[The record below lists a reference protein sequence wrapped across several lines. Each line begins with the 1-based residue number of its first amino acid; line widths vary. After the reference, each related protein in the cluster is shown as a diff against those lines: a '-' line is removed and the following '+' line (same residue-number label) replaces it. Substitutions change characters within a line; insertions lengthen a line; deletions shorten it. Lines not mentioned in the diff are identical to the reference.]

1 MKKILSFSLFGNN
14 EIYSSGAIENAKRHK
29 KFFSDWEMRVY
40 HNESVDSKVIDT
52 LNLLGCIT
60 IDTFEDTNYF
70 ATMWRFYPMSE
81 EGVLYTIS
89 RDCDSRIFERDEE
102 SVNEWIES
110 GKKFHIIR
118 DHPEGHW
125 WPINA
130 GMWGYK
136 NDGSLNLID
145 LINYY
150 KKNNYRP
157 HENTIDQH
165 FLKDMVYQTAIKDCY
180 LNDEYFNY
188 EGFGEKIK
196 RDRKMDDFAFIG
208 EPFDKNNNQL
218 TNYRDS
224 IKNRYYNY

>member
-1 MKKILSFSLFGNN
+1 MKLKTRKRSTVHNLELRASRKVPIKITCPDTINCFAIGMETDVIKQYFNGFDNFKLIVGPV
-14 EIYSSGAIENAKRHK
+14 IKMGAQSENGFIQKIH
-29 KFFSDWEMRVY
+29 
-40 HNESVDSKVIDT
+40 
-52 LNLLGCIT
+52 
-60 IDTFEDTNYF
+60 
-70 ATMWRFYPMSE
+70 
-81 EGVLYTIS
+81 
-89 RDCDSRIFERDEE
+89 
-102 SVNEWIES
+102 
-110 GKKFHIIR
+110 
-118 DHPEGHW
+118 
-125 WPINA
+125 
-130 GMWGYK
+130 
-136 NDGSLNLID
+136 
-145 LINYY
+145 Y